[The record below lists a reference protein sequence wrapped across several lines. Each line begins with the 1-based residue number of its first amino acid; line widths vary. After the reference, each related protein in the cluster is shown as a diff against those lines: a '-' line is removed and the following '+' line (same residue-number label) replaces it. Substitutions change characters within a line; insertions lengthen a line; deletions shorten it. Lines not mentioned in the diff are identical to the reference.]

1 MRRSNLVSSDWPLRR
16 FLDRLA
22 SSDPAP
28 GGGSAA
34 ALAGALGCA
43 LGSMV
48 GRILL
53 SRSGMR
59 SAEKRKLQQGLRE
72 LERIRASLSGLIRR
86 DAAAYEQLVR
96 AQRRGGAVLLRARQG
111 AVECPLEICRQS
123 ARGMQVMKGFSKKTG
138 PYLGSDLRGGQ
149 ALLRGAFDS
158 AREMAL
164 INLRGGGLGTAGRK
178 LQMDLAQ
185 LERDAERWN
194 GSS

>member
-1 MRRSNLVSSDWPLRR
+1 MNIET

-72 LERIRASLSGLIRR
+72 LERVRGRLADLIRR
-86 DAAAYEQLVR
+86 DATAYEQLVR
-96 AQRRGGAVLLRARQG
+96 AQRRGGTLLLRARRS
-111 AVECPLEICRQS
+111 AIDCPLEICRQ
-123 ARGMQVMKGFSKKTG
+123 AVKGMQVMKEFSKKTG

-164 INLRGGGLGTAGRK
+164 INLRGSGLGVAGHR
-178 LQMDLAQ
+178 LQAQLGQ
-185 LERDAERWN
+185 LERNAERWN